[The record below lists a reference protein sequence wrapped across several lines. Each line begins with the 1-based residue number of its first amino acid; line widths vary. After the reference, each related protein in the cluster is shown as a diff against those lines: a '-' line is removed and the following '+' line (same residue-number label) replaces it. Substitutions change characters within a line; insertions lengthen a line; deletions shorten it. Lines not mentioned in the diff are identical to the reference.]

1 MRDYFI
7 RRFLLILP
15 TLLGATMIVFFITRI
30 TPGGP
35 MEKAMQTAM
44 AKEGGHGGK
53 NAGGSLSE
61 EKKEELAAYYGFDR
75 PFLPAY
81 GVWLGV
87 WPRESSKQFIKF
99 DEGKTEMPVTLKELL
114 PKAEWKP
121 NNAYQVSTATVARD
135 GTLKAADPKTLRVWK
150 TRAEPE
156 KQRVIIFRTAFD
168 GMLQGNFGV
177 STLYNQPVEEMMLS
191 KMPVSIFY
199 GLITFALTY
208 IVCIP
213 LGILKAIKHRTLI
226 DNLSSLVIF
235 IGYAIPGFLLGSLM
249 VVYLAAR
256 MGWFPTEGF
265 TSDNFSTLSVA
276 GKAWDLAYHAM
287 LPLLC
292 YMIGSFALMTMLMKN
307 NLMDNLAADYVRTA
321 IAKGASYRR
330 AVLGHALRNS
340 MIPIVTTLANITT
353 VFVTGSIL
361 IERIF
366 NIDGFGL
373 LTIQSID
380 DRDYPLVM
388 GILTLDVI
396 LVMLGNIL
404 ADFLV
409 ALTDPRVRFH

>member
-35 MEKAMQTAM
+35 MEKAMQNAL
-44 AKEGGHGGK
+44 AKEGGRGGK

-61 EKKEELAAYYGFDR
+61 EKMEELKAYYGFDR

-87 WPRESSKQFIKF
+87 WPREASKQFIKF
-99 DEGKTEMPVTLKELL
+99 DEGKSEMPVTLKVLL
-114 PKAEWKP
+114 PKAQWTP
-121 NNAYQVSTATVARD
+121 SNAYKVTQASVTRD
-135 GTLKAADPKTLRVWK
+135 GRLNGADYAKKEGWR
-150 TRAEPE
+150 TRAEPD
-156 KQRVIIFRTAFD
+156 KQRVILFRSEFS
-168 GMLQGNFGV
+168 GLLQGNFGV

-226 DNLSSLVIF
+226 DNFTSLVIF

-265 TSDNFSTLSVA
+265 TSDNFAALGLG
-276 GKAWDLAYHAM
+276 GKIWDLAYHAM
-287 LPLLC
+287 LPLVC
-292 YMIGSFALMTMLMKN
+292 YIIGSFALMTMLMKN

-321 IAKGASYRR
+321 IAKGASFRK

-340 MIPIVTTLANITT
+340 LIPIVTSLANITT